1 MHACGQQA
9 APVSSDQDLSSVVA
23 TFKDHVPN
31 VDGLPNGGNTC
42 YVNAVLQCLLKGTP
56 LAAALH
62 HPASPRHRCPA
73 EGAARPRPCYICL
86 LRGLSER
93 WGAPATAAVC
103 DGVAAIGAFRRNR
116 QEDGHEFFRKL
127 VDHLTLVYVGAHNDR
142 RTAALEQTTLPN
154 RLFGGWLRSSV
165 VCGSCGAVSNVYQP
179 FIDLQIPLQQPSLV
193 DNLTD
198 MFTCPDRL
206 SGYRCAACGV
216 EGRAEK
222 RLGLHA
228 CPPAL
233 VVQLQRFQHTA
244 HGTRKER
251 RPVPFPRK
259 LDLQPFVSND
269 CLVTPTAYELSA
281 CVLHSGPSMHSGH
294 YTAVV
299 HQRGAWVHY
308 NDEHARHVSEEVVLR
323 QTPYLLVYLRRDCV
337 PTPLKVPVVPAA
349 VVAATRK
356 VRRTVQLHQ
365 QQPSSSPPPPAA
377 ITAGEREFL
386 RATADA
392 QASRR
397 ARSAADDA
405 DAAAKERQLL
415 QERARRERRYVKA
428 DSSLP
433 LPPPPPPPTPPK
445 RALPPKQQPAAAA
458 AAAPPPAKRR
468 REALPAP
475 SPRGTSDGPAQ
486 LPGGH
491 CVVITPADAVATL
504 SKVQLEKVV
513 RGTLR
518 HMLNVSDTE
527 VVEVRTEKA
536 SGRSD
541 GRCRMALAWLR
552 TAALASAVHGNT
564 TASNVFRSIAVCCR
578 VHFFC
583 CNVDLVGSRRFVC
596 FCFLFV
602 SASCR
607 QKACHPFTPG
617 SIFLPEGSPAA
628 AVETTQTYSPVACVV
643 SAVAAAT
650 AAQSQESAGGTIA
663 GLPANSGC
671 CAPATSCGR
680 PLGPIRVP
688 RAVTCLLESSCE
700 DAAFANALSS
710 VEADARW
717 LVRPGVRRDLR
728 ERGEGVLAGLE
739 QADSPKVLAAELLSL
754 LSKRM
759 SFFWR
764 SESRRRRKNSKR
776 TLLLPMQH
784 RHGAQHRAAIVS
796 HGRQPGVTADRTA
809 RRCDGEMG
817 HGGNGSPSV

>member
-1 MHACGQQA
+1 MEEREMHACGQHA
-9 APVSSDQDLSSVVA
+9 APVSSDHDLSSVVA
-23 TFKDHVPN
+23 AFKDHVPN
-31 VDGLPNGGNTC
+31 VDGLPNRGNTC

-62 HPASPRHRCPA
+62 HPASPRHRCPN
-73 EGAARPRPCYICL
+73 ESPARPRPCYICL

-103 DGVAAIGAFRRNR
+103 DGVASIGAFRRNR

-127 VDHLTLVYVGAHNDR
+127 VDHLTLVYVGAHDR

-165 VCGSCGAVSNVYQP
+165 ACGSCGAVSNVYQP

-251 RPVPFPRK
+251 RPVPFPRR
-259 LDLQPFVSND
+259 LDLQPFISND

-281 CVLHSGPSMHSGH
+281 YVLHSGPSMHSGH

-323 QTPYLLVYLRRDCV
+323 QNPYLLVYLRQDCV
-337 PTPLKVPVVPAA
+337 PTPLKVPLVPAA
-349 VVAATRK
+349 AVAATRK

-365 QQPSSSPPPPAA
+365 QQPSPSPSSPTPTPPPV

-386 RATADA
+386 RAAADA

-405 DAAAKERQLL
+405 DAAAKERQLV
-415 QERARRERRYVKA
+415 QERARRERRYVKP

-433 LPPPPPPPTPPK
+433 LPPPPPPTPQK
-445 RALPPKQQPAAAA
+445 RALPPTPTLTPPEQQAPAA

-468 REALPAP
+468 KEASPAP
-475 SPRGTSDGPAQ
+475 SPRGTSNGAPH
-486 LPGGH
+486 LPSGY

-504 SKVQLEKVV
+504 PKVQLEKVL

-518 HMLNVSDTE
+518 HMLNVSDAE
-527 VVEVRTEKA
+527 VVEVRTEKV

-552 TAALASAVHGNT
+552 TPALASAVHKNT
-564 TASNVFRSIAVCCR
+564 TASNVFAQIAK
-578 VHFFC
+578 
-583 CNVDLVGSRRFVC
+583 GS
-596 FCFLFV
+596 
-602 SASCR
+602 
-607 QKACHPFTPG
+607 HPFKPG
-617 SIFLPEGSPAA
+617 TAFLPEGPSTA
-628 AVETTQTYSPVACVV
+628 AVETPQTDSPVAC
-643 SAVAAAT
+643 ALAAAIAAAAAT
-650 AAQSQESAGGTIA
+650 VAGAAAAQSQESAGGTIA
-663 GLPANSGC
+663 GLPASSDC

-680 PLGPIRVP
+680 PLGPIPVP

-700 DAAFANALSS
+700 DAAFADALSS
-710 VEADARW
+710 VAADARW

-739 QADSPKVLAAELLSL
+739 QADCPKVLAGELRSL
-754 LSKRM
+754 LSKHTGRNTEQQM
-759 SFFWR
+759 YL
-764 SESRRRRKNSKR
+764 
-776 TLLLPMQH
+776 TD
-784 RHGAQHRAAIVS
+784 VS
-796 HGRQPGVTADRTA
+796 LV
-809 RRCDGEMG
+809 
-817 HGGNGSPSV
+817 